1 MNFIAPLLCFDVVPT
16 SNLLALAA
24 FVSLAVRMH
33 PLQRAHGPLLAGAVW
48 DRLSTVNP
56 ILAVHSP
63 RSLVR

>member
-1 MNFIAPLLCFDVVPT
+1 MDCVDDRGDEFHERAPYYR
-16 SNLLALAA
+16 SQYQ
-24 FVSLAVRMH
+24 R
-33 PLQRAHGPLLAGAVW
+33 PLQRGPMLFSLNAQDPLLAGAVW